1 MNSRIF
7 TLILAV
13 GVGVGIGIG
22 ASTVVRMAFDDP
34 SIDGLSQRAAEGLAQ
49 QLAWGESSELD
60 PEQVAQIMES
70 LIQTLDEEISE
81 RHFLA
86 AQLEEVRS
94 EMTEMLQ
101 DLRARFGTAFP
112 GNASNTASPQPGAQV
127 DQTIEERL
135 AVSGFT
141 PQQIRAISRRV
152 AETQMQQIEL
162 DDRARR
168 EGWITTSRYFE
179 EFNNLVKGADTVRRD
194 LGDDAYSHFL
204 FAIGRPVAAFP
215 GNASN
220 TASPQPGAQVDQTIE
235 ERLAVSGFTPQQ
247 IRAISR
253 RVAETQMQQIELDDR
268 ARREG
273 WITTSRYFEEFNN
286 LVKGA
291 DTVRRDLG
299 DDAYSHFLF
308 AIGRPNRLTVGRVI
322 ETSPAEQ
329 AGLHLGDV
337 IRSYAGERVFSSAQL
352 TNLRSSGDKD
362 MPIIV
367 EIIRDGEPM
376 QIWIPRGPMGIQ
388 IQQDRVDPSAPGG
401 G

>member
-7 TLILAV
+7 ALILAV

-22 ASTVVRMAFDDP
+22 ASTVVRLASDDP
-34 SIDGLSQRAAEGLAQ
+34 SIDGWSQRAAESRPKRLT
-49 QLAWGESSELD
+49 WGETSELD
-60 PEQVAQIMES
+60 PEQVAQVMES

-94 EMTEMLQ
+94 EMTELQQ

-112 GNASNTASPQPGAQV
+112 GNASNNASPQPGARA

-135 AVSGFT
+135 AASGFT
-141 PQQIRAISRRV
+141 PQQIRTISRRV

-179 EFNNLVKGADTVRRD
+179 EFNNLVNGT
-194 LGDDAYSHFL
+194 
-204 FAIGRPVAAFP
+204 
-215 GNASN
+215 
-220 TASPQPGAQVDQTIE
+220 
-235 ERLAVSGFTPQQ
+235 
-247 IRAISR
+247 
-253 RVAETQMQQIELDDR
+253 
-268 ARREG
+268 
-273 WITTSRYFEEFNN
+273 
-286 LVKGA
+286 

-308 AIGRPNRLTVGRVI
+308 AIGRPNRITVGMVI

-329 AGLHLGDV
+329 AGLLLGDV
-337 IRSYAGERVFSSAQL
+337 IRSYAGERVFSSTQL
-352 TNLRSSGDKD
+352 TSLRSSGDKG
-362 MPIIV
+362 MPVIV

-376 QIWIPRGPMGIQ
+376 QLWMPRGPMGIQ
-388 IQQDRVDPSAPGG
+388 IQQDRVDPGAPGG

>member
-7 TLILAV
+7 ALVLAV

-34 SIDGLSQRAAEGLAQ
+34 STDGLSQRAAEGLAQ

-60 PEQVAQIMES
+60 PQQVAQIMES
-70 LIQTLDEEISE
+70 LLQTLDEEISE

-94 EMTEMLQ
+94 EMTAMLQ

-112 GNASNTASPQPGAQV
+112 GNASNTASPQPGAQA

-141 PQQIRAISRRV
+141 PQQIRTISRRV
-152 AETQMQQIEL
+152 AETQMEQIEL

-179 EFNNLVKGADTVRRD
+179 EFNNLV
-194 LGDDAYSHFL
+194 
-204 FAIGRPVAAFP
+204 
-215 GNASN
+215 
-220 TASPQPGAQVDQTIE
+220 
-235 ERLAVSGFTPQQ
+235 
-247 IRAISR
+247 
-253 RVAETQMQQIELDDR
+253 M
-268 ARREG
+268 
-273 WITTSRYFEEFNN
+273 
-286 LVKGA
+286 GA

-329 AGLHLGDV
+329 AGLRLGDV

-352 TNLRSSGDKD
+352 TELRSSGDKD
-362 MPIIV
+362 MPVIV

-376 QIWIPRGPMGIQ
+376 QVWIPRGPMGIQ
-388 IQQDRVDPSAPGG
+388 LRQDRVDPSAPGG

>member
-7 TLILAV
+7 ALLVAV

-22 ASTVVRMAFDDP
+22 ASTVARMAFDDP
-34 SIDGLSQRAAEGLAQ
+34 SINGWSQRAAEAPPKRLV
-49 QLAWGESSELD
+49 WGESSELD
-60 PEQVAQIMES
+60 PEQVAQVMES

-86 AQLEEVRS
+86 ARLEEVRS
-94 EMTEMLQ
+94 EMTELQ
-101 DLRARFGTAFP
+101 QNLRARFGTAFP
-112 GNASNTASPQPGAQV
+112 GNASNTASPQPGAPA

-135 AVSGFT
+135 AASGFT
-141 PQQIRAISRRV
+141 PQQIR
-152 AETQMQQIEL
+152 T
-162 DDRARR
+162 
-168 EGWITTSRYFE
+168 
-179 EFNNLVKGADTVRRD
+179 
-194 LGDDAYSHFL
+194 
-204 FAIGRPVAAFP
+204 
-215 GNASN
+215 
-220 TASPQPGAQVDQTIE
+220 
-235 ERLAVSGFTPQQ
+235 
-247 IRAISR
+247 ISR

-308 AIGRPNRLTVGRVI
+308 AIGRPNRLTVGMVI

-352 TNLRSSGDKD
+352 TRLRSSGDKD
-362 MPIIV
+362 MPVILEIV
-367 EIIRDGEPM
+367 RDGEPM

-388 IQQDRVDPSAPGG
+388 IQQNRVDPSEPGG